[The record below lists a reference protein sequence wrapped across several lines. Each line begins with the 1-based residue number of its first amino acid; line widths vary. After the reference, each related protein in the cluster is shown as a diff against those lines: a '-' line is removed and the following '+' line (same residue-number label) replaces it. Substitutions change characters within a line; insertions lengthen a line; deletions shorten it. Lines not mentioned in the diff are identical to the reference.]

1 MYNGLDKGMQEVRI
15 DRESGEIDV
24 ARGQEQSIEQRL
36 EERVYLSM
44 LYDFYGALL
53 KENNRR
59 IFEAYIQEDYSISE
73 IAEEMEI
80 SRQAVHD
87 AVKRITKQLKGYEEK
102 LGLLERFEQQRDEM
116 KRLHECLR
124 EMNISEEDP
133 KGKEIFRILTE
144 IIES

>member
-1 MYNGLDKGMQEVRI
+1 MT
-15 DRESGEIDV
+15 
-24 ARGQEQSIEQRL
+24 RGQEQSIEQRL

-102 LGLLERFEQQRDEM
+102 LGLLERFELQRNEM
-116 KRLHECLR
+116 KRLHECLQ
-124 EMNISEEDP
+124 EMNISETDP
-133 KGKEIFRILTE
+133 RGQEIFQILSK
-144 IIES
+144 IIEE

>member
-1 MYNGLDKGMQEVRI
+1 MV
-15 DRESGEIDV
+15 
-24 ARGQEQSIEQRL
+24 RGQEQSIEQRM

-133 KGKEIFRILTE
+133 TGKEIFQILTE

>member
-1 MYNGLDKGMQEVRI
+1 MT
-15 DRESGEIDV
+15 
-24 ARGQEQSIEQRL
+24 RGQEQSIEQRL

-73 IAEEMEI
+73 IAGEMEI

-102 LGLLERFEQQRDEM
+102 LGLLERFEQQRSEM
-116 KRLHECLR
+116 RRLHECLQ
-124 EMNISEEDP
+124 EINISETDP
-133 KGKEIFRILTE
+133 RGQEIFQILSK
-144 IIES
+144 IIEE

>member
-1 MYNGLDKGMQEVRI
+1 MT
-15 DRESGEIDV
+15 
-24 ARGQEQSIEQRL
+24 RGQEQSIEQRL

-87 AVKRITKQLKGYEEK
+87 AVKRITKQLKGYGEK
-102 LGLLERFEQQRDEM
+102 LGLLERFEQQRSEM
-116 KRLHECLR
+116 RRLHECLQ
-124 EMNISEEDP
+124 EMNISETDP
-133 KGKEIFRILTE
+133 RGQEIFQILSK
-144 IIES
+144 IIEE

>member
-1 MYNGLDKGMQEVRI
+1 VT
-15 DRESGEIDV
+15 
-24 ARGQEQSIEQRL
+24 RGQEQSIEQRL

-87 AVKRITKQLKGYEEK
+87 AVKRITKQLEGYEEK
-102 LGLLERFEQQRDEM
+102 LGLLERFEQQRSEM
-116 KRLHECLR
+116 RRLHECLQ
-124 EMNISEEDP
+124 EMNISETDP
-133 KGKEIFRILTE
+133 RGQEIFLILSK
-144 IIES
+144 IIEE

>member
-1 MYNGLDKGMQEVRI
+1 MT
-15 DRESGEIDV
+15 
-24 ARGQEQSIEQRL
+24 RGQEQSIEQRL

-102 LGLLERFEQQRDEM
+102 LGLLERFEQQRSEM
-116 KRLHECLR
+116 RRLHECLQK
-124 EMNISEEDP
+124 MNISETDP
-133 KGKEIFRILTE
+133 RGQEIFQILSK
-144 IIES
+144 IIEE

>member
-1 MYNGLDKGMQEVRI
+1 MT
-15 DRESGEIDV
+15 
-24 ARGQEQSIEQRL
+24 RGQEQSIEQRL

-102 LGLLERFEQQRDEM
+102 LGLLERFELQRNEM
-116 KRLHECLR
+116 KRLHECLQ
-124 EMNISEEDP
+124 EMNISEEDSR
-133 KGKEIFRILTE
+133 GQEIFQILSK
-144 IIES
+144 IIEE

>member
-1 MYNGLDKGMQEVRI
+1 VT
-15 DRESGEIDV
+15 
-24 ARGQEQSIEQRL
+24 RGQEQSIEQRL

-87 AVKRITKQLKGYEEK
+87 AVKRITKQLRGYEEK
-102 LGLLERFEQQRDEM
+102 LGLLERFELQRNEM
-116 KRLHECLR
+116 KRLHECLQ

-133 KGKEIFRILTE
+133 KGKEIFQILSE

>member
-1 MYNGLDKGMQEVRI
+1 MT
-15 DRESGEIDV
+15 
-24 ARGQEQSIEQRL
+24 RGQEQSIEQRL

-59 IFEAYIQEDYSISE
+59 IFEAYIQEDHSISE

-87 AVKRITKQLKGYEEK
+87 AVKRITKQLRGYEEK
-102 LGLLERFEQQRDEM
+102 LGLLERFELQRNEM
-116 KRLHECLR
+116 KRLHECLQ

-133 KGKEIFRILTE
+133 KGKEIFQILSE

>member
-1 MYNGLDKGMQEVRI
+1 MT
-15 DRESGEIDV
+15 
-24 ARGQEQSIEQRL
+24 RGQEQSIEQRL

-87 AVKRITKQLKGYEEK
+87 AVKRITKQLRGYEEK
-102 LGLLERFEQQRDEM
+102 LGLLERFELQRNEM
-116 KRLHECLR
+116 KRLHECLQ

-133 KGKEIFRILTE
+133 KGKEIFQTLSE

>member
-1 MYNGLDKGMQEVRI
+1 MT
-15 DRESGEIDV
+15 
-24 ARGQEQSIEQRL
+24 RGQEQSIEQRL

-102 LGLLERFEQQRDEM
+102 LGLLERCEQQRSGM
-116 KRLHECLR
+116 RRLQECLQ
-124 EMNISEEDP
+124 EMNICETDP
-133 KGKEIFRILTE
+133 RWQEILQILSK
-144 IIES
+144 IIEE

>member
-1 MYNGLDKGMQEVRI
+1 MT
-15 DRESGEIDV
+15 
-24 ARGQEQSIEQRL
+24 RGQEQSIEQRV

-87 AVKRITKQLKGYEEK
+87 AVKRITKQLEGYEEK
-102 LGLLERFEQQRDEM
+102 LGLLERFEQQRSEM
-116 KRLHECLR
+116 RRLHECLQ
-124 EMNISEEDP
+124 EMNISETDP
-133 KGKEIFRILTE
+133 RGQEIFLILSK
-144 IIES
+144 IIEE

>member
-1 MYNGLDKGMQEVRI
+1 MT
-15 DRESGEIDV
+15 
-24 ARGQEQSIEQRL
+24 RGQEQSIEQRL

-87 AVKRITKQLKGYEEK
+87 AVKRITKQLEGYEEK
-102 LGLLERFEQQRDEM
+102 LGLLERFEQQRSEM
-116 KRLHECLR
+116 RRLHECLQ
-124 EMNISEEDP
+124 EMNISETDP
-133 KGKEIFRILTE
+133 RGQEIFLILSK
-144 IIES
+144 IIEE

>member
-1 MYNGLDKGMQEVRI
+1 MT
-15 DRESGEIDV
+15 
-24 ARGQEQSIEQRL
+24 RGQEQSIEQRL
-36 EERVYLSM
+36 EEIVVLAELFIEVYN
-44 LYDFYGALL
+44 DFYGALL

-102 LGLLERFEQQRDEM
+102 LGLLERFEQQRSEM
-116 KRLHECLR
+116 RRLHECLQ
-124 EMNISEEDP
+124 EMNISETDP
-133 KGKEIFRILTE
+133 RGQEIFQILSK
-144 IIES
+144 IIEE

>member
-1 MYNGLDKGMQEVRI
+1 MT
-15 DRESGEIDV
+15 
-24 ARGQEQSIEQRL
+24 RGQEQSIEQRL

-59 IFEAYIQEDYSISE
+59 IFVAYILEDYSISE
-73 IAEEMEI
+73 IAGEMEI

-102 LGLLERFEQQRDEM
+102 LGLLERFEQQRSEM
-116 KRLHECLR
+116 RRLHECLQ
-124 EMNISEEDP
+124 EMNISETDP
-133 KGKEIFRILTE
+133 RGQEIFQILSK
-144 IIES
+144 IIEE

>member
-1 MYNGLDKGMQEVRI
+1 MT
-15 DRESGEIDV
+15 
-24 ARGQEQSIEQRL
+24 RGQEKSIEQRL

-87 AVKRITKQLKGYEEK
+87 AVKRITKQLRGYEEK
-102 LGLLERFEQQRDEM
+102 LGLLERFELQRNEM
-116 KRLHECLR
+116 KRLHECLQ

-133 KGKEIFRILTE
+133 KGKEIFQILSE

>member
-1 MYNGLDKGMQEVRI
+1 MT
-15 DRESGEIDV
+15 
-24 ARGQEQSIEQRL
+24 RGQEQSIEQRL

-87 AVKRITKQLKGYEEK
+87 AVKRITKQLRGYEEK
-102 LGLLERFEQQRDEM
+102 LGLLERFELQRNEM
-116 KRLHECLR
+116 KRLHECLQ
-124 EMNISEEDP
+124 EMNISEVDP
-133 KGKEIFRILTE
+133 KGKEIFQILSE

>member
-1 MYNGLDKGMQEVRI
+1 
-15 DRESGEIDV
+15 V

-102 LGLLERFEQQRDEM
+102 LGLLERFELQRNEM
-116 KRLHECLR
+116 KRLHECLQ

-133 KGKEIFRILTE
+133 KGKEIFQILSE

>member
-1 MYNGLDKGMQEVRI
+1 M
-15 DRESGEIDV
+15 

-73 IAEEMEI
+73 IAEEMKI

-102 LGLLERFEQQRDEM
+102 LGLLERFELQRNEM
-116 KRLHECLR
+116 KRLHECLQ

-133 KGKEIFRILTE
+133 KGKEIFQILTE

>member
-1 MYNGLDKGMQEVRI
+1 MT
-15 DRESGEIDV
+15 
-24 ARGQEQSIEQRL
+24 RGQEQSIEQRL

-73 IAEEMEI
+73 IAGEMEI

-102 LGLLERFEQQRDEM
+102 LGLLERFEQQRSEM
-116 KRLHECLR
+116 RRLHECLQ
-124 EMNISEEDP
+124 EMNISETDSR
-133 KGKEIFRILTE
+133 GQEIFQILSK
-144 IIES
+144 IIEE

>member
-1 MYNGLDKGMQEVRI
+1 MT
-15 DRESGEIDV
+15 
-24 ARGQEQSIEQRL
+24 RGQEQSIEQRL

-102 LGLLERFEQQRDEM
+102 LGLLERFELQRNEM
-116 KRLHECLR
+116 KRLHECLQ

-133 KGKEIFRILTE
+133 KGKEIFQILSE

>member
-1 MYNGLDKGMQEVRI
+1 M
-15 DRESGEIDV
+15 

-102 LGLLERFEQQRDEM
+102 LGLLERFELQRNEM
-116 KRLHECLR
+116 KRLHECLQ

-133 KGKEIFRILTE
+133 KGKEIFQILSE

>member
-1 MYNGLDKGMQEVRI
+1 VT
-15 DRESGEIDV
+15 
-24 ARGQEQSIEQRL
+24 RGQEQSIEQRL

-102 LGLLERFEQQRDEM
+102 LGLLERFEQQRSEM
-116 KRLHECLR
+116 RRLHECLQ
-124 EMNISEEDP
+124 EMNISETDP
-133 KGKEIFRILTE
+133 RGQEIFQILSK
-144 IIES
+144 IIEE

>member
-1 MYNGLDKGMQEVRI
+1 MT
-15 DRESGEIDV
+15 
-24 ARGQEQSIEQRL
+24 RGQEQSIEQRL

-59 IFEAYIQEDYSISE
+59 VFEAYIQEDYSISE
-73 IAEEMEI
+73 IAEEMQI

-87 AVKRITKQLKGYEEK
+87 AVKRITKQLRGYEEK
-102 LGLLERFEQQRDEM
+102 LGLLERFELQRNEM
-116 KRLHECLR
+116 KRLHECLQ

-133 KGKEIFRILTE
+133 KGKEIFQILSE

>member
-1 MYNGLDKGMQEVRI
+1 MT
-15 DRESGEIDV
+15 
-24 ARGQEQSIEQRL
+24 RGQEQSIEQRL

-102 LGLLERFEQQRDEM
+102 LGLLERFELQRNEM
-116 KRLHECLR
+116 KRLHECLQ

-133 KGKEIFRILTE
+133 RGQEIFQILSK
-144 IIES
+144 IIEEEGWQNKNCRITVMLCYL

>member
-1 MYNGLDKGMQEVRI
+1 MT
-15 DRESGEIDV
+15 
-24 ARGQEQSIEQRL
+24 RGQEPSIEQRL

-87 AVKRITKQLKGYEEK
+87 AGKRITKQLRGYEEK
-102 LGLLERFEQQRDEM
+102 LGLLERFELQRNEM
-116 KRLHECLR
+116 KRLHECLQ

-133 KGKEIFRILTE
+133 KGKEIFQILTE

>member
-1 MYNGLDKGMQEVRI
+1 MT
-15 DRESGEIDV
+15 
-24 ARGQEQSIEQRL
+24 RGQEQSIEQRL

-102 LGLLERFEQQRDEM
+102 LGLLERFEQQRSEM
-116 KRLHECLR
+116 RRLHECLQ
-124 EMNISEEDP
+124 EMNISETDP
-133 KGKEIFRILTE
+133 KGKEIFQILSE

>member
-1 MYNGLDKGMQEVRI
+1 MT
-15 DRESGEIDV
+15 
-24 ARGQEQSIEQRL
+24 RGQEQSIEQRL

-44 LYDFYGALL
+44 LYDFSGALL

-87 AVKRITKQLKGYEEK
+87 AVKRITKQLEGYEEK
-102 LGLLERFEQQRDEM
+102 LGLLERFEQQRSEM
-116 KRLHECLR
+116 RRLHECLQ
-124 EMNISEEDP
+124 EMNISETDP
-133 KGKEIFRILTE
+133 RGQEIFLILSK
-144 IIES
+144 IIEE

>member
-1 MYNGLDKGMQEVRI
+1 MT
-15 DRESGEIDV
+15 
-24 ARGQEQSIEQRL
+24 RGQEQSIEQRL

-87 AVKRITKQLKGYEEK
+87 AVKRITKQLEGYEEK
-102 LGLLERFEQQRDEM
+102 LGLLERFEQQRSEM
-116 KRLHECLR
+116 RRLHECLHECLQ
-124 EMNISEEDP
+124 EMNISETDP
-133 KGKEIFRILTE
+133 RGQEIFLILSK
-144 IIES
+144 IIEE

>member
-1 MYNGLDKGMQEVRI
+1 MT
-15 DRESGEIDV
+15 
-24 ARGQEQSIEQRL
+24 RGQEQSIEQRL

-87 AVKRITKQLKGYEEK
+87 AVKRITKQLRGYEEK
-102 LGLLERFEQQRDEM
+102 LGLLERFELQRNEM
-116 KRLHECLR
+116 KRLHECLQ

-133 KGKEIFRILTE
+133 KGKEIFQILSE

>member
-1 MYNGLDKGMQEVRI
+1 MT
-15 DRESGEIDV
+15 
-24 ARGQEQSIEQRL
+24 RGQEQSIEQRL
-36 EERVYLSM
+36 EERLYLSM

-87 AVKRITKQLKGYEEK
+87 AVKRITKQLRGYEEK
-102 LGLLERFEQQRDEM
+102 LGLLERFELQRNEM
-116 KRLHECLR
+116 KRLHECLQ

-133 KGKEIFRILTE
+133 KGKEIFQILSE

>member
-1 MYNGLDKGMQEVRI
+1 MT
-15 DRESGEIDV
+15 
-24 ARGQEQSIEQRL
+24 RGQEQSIEQRL

-44 LYDFYGALL
+44 LYDFYGAIL

-102 LGLLERFEQQRDEM
+102 LGLLERFEQQRSEM
-116 KRLHECLR
+116 RRLHECLQ
-124 EMNISEEDP
+124 EMNISETDP
-133 KGKEIFRILTE
+133 RGQEIFQILSK
-144 IIES
+144 IIEE

>member
-1 MYNGLDKGMQEVRI
+1 MT
-15 DRESGEIDV
+15 
-24 ARGQEQSIEQRL
+24 RGQEQSIEQRL

-87 AVKRITKQLKGYEEK
+87 AVKRITKHLRGYEEK
-102 LGLLERFEQQRDEM
+102 LGLLERFELQRNEM
-116 KRLHECLR
+116 KRLHECLQ

-133 KGKEIFRILTE
+133 KGKEIFQILSE

>member
-1 MYNGLDKGMQEVRI
+1 MT
-15 DRESGEIDV
+15 
-24 ARGQEQSIEQRL
+24 RGQEQSIEQRL

-80 SRQAVHD
+80 SRQAV
-87 AVKRITKQLKGYEEK
+87 RLKATRRNWGFWSV
-102 LGLLERFEQQRDEM
+102 LSDREM
-116 KRLHECLR
+116 K
-124 EMNISEEDP
+124 
-133 KGKEIFRILTE
+133 
-144 IIES
+144 

>member
-1 MYNGLDKGMQEVRI
+1 M
-15 DRESGEIDV
+15 

-102 LGLLERFEQQRDEM
+102 LGLLERFELQRNEM
-116 KRLHECLR
+116 KRLHECLQ

-133 KGKEIFRILTE
+133 KGKEIFQILTE

>member
-1 MYNGLDKGMQEVRI
+1 MT
-15 DRESGEIDV
+15 
-24 ARGQEQSIEQRL
+24 RGQEQSIEQRL

-87 AVKRITKQLKGYEEK
+87 AVKRITKQLRGYEEK
-102 LGLLERFEQQRDEM
+102 LGLLERFELQRNEM
-116 KRLHECLR
+116 KRLYECLQ

-133 KGKEIFRILTE
+133 KGKEIFQILSE

>member
-1 MYNGLDKGMQEVRI
+1 MT
-15 DRESGEIDV
+15 
-24 ARGQEQSIEQRL
+24 RGQEQSIEQRL

-87 AVKRITKQLKGYEEK
+87 AVKRITKQLRGYEEK
-102 LGLLERFEQQRDEM
+102 LGLLERFELQRNEM
-116 KRLHECLR
+116 KRLHECLQ

-133 KGKEIFRILTE
+133 KGKEIFQILSE
-144 IIES
+144 IIESCERRRQR

>member
-1 MYNGLDKGMQEVRI
+1 MT
-15 DRESGEIDV
+15 
-24 ARGQEQSIEQRL
+24 RGQEQSIEQRL

-87 AVKRITKQLKGYEEK
+87 AVKRITKQLKGCEEK
-102 LGLLERFEQQRDEM
+102 LGLLERFELQRNEM
-116 KRLHECLR
+116 KRLHECLQ

-133 KGKEIFRILTE
+133 RGQEIFQILSK
-144 IIES
+144 IIEE

>member
-1 MYNGLDKGMQEVRI
+1 MVLAKKFRKIRI

-24 ARGQEQSIEQRL
+24 TRGQEQSIEQRL

-102 LGLLERFEQQRDEM
+102 LGLLERFELQRNEM
-116 KRLHECLR
+116 KRLHECLQ

-133 KGKEIFRILTE
+133 RGQEIFQILSK
-144 IIES
+144 IIEE